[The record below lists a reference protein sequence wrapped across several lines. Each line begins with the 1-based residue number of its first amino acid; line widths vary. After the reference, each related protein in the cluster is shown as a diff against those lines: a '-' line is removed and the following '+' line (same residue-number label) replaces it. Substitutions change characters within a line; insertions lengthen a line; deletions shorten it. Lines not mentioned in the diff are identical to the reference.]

1 MVSVVSEKDFSLKP
15 YAGFLLV
22 APKLKIMYCPTTKV
36 ACSSIKMLLAKAS
49 GSYDQS
55 RLDRLISPHMAKS
68 QTVHEL
74 GVSGL
79 TKLIDMTARQI
90 DEILN
95 SPEWLRIYATRD
107 PLARAY
113 SAWENR
119 IFSRAPGTPDRAIE
133 LCQDQLS
140 DGKVNVTES
149 FSLFAKMLTEQTNE
163 FMDDHHFLPQSHIVH
178 PDKFNYNMTVRVE
191 QPAEMQS
198 FVDEVNRRAGT
209 SLTLERHN
217 VGFGIKLDQVCDQHT
232 ANRLQAVYQMDYE
245 SFKFE
250 TRAFPPTIEP
260 LMLTA
265 TETAMLRGLRASIER
280 LQSVSYTARSLTGF
294 RFGWR
299 QIYKSIVR
307 KLSFG
312 KKYNDPQNLFW

>member
-1 MVSVVSEKDFSLKP
+1 MVSEKDFPLKP

-22 APKLKIMYCPTTKV
+22 APKLKVMYCPTTKV
-36 ACSSIKMLLAKAS
+36 ACSSIKTLLAKAS
-49 GSYDQS
+49 GTYNQA
-55 RLDRLISPHMAKS
+55 RLDQLIAPHIARS
-68 QTVHEL
+68 QTIHDI
-74 GVSGL
+74 GISGL
-79 TKLIDMTARQI
+79 TKLIDMSASEV

-95 SPEWLRIYATRD
+95 SPEWLRVYATRD

-119 IFSRAPGTPDRAIE
+119 IFSRAPGTPDIVNE
-133 LCQDQLS
+133 LCQDQMV
-140 DGKVNVTES
+140 DGRINVTAS
-149 FSLFAKMLTEQTNE
+149 FAHFAKMISEQTDE
-163 FMDDHHFLPQSHIVH
+163 FMTDHHFLPQAHIVH
-178 PDKFNYNMTVRVE
+178 PDKFNYNMVARVE
-191 QPAEMQS
+191 QPAEMQRL
-198 FVDEVNRRAGT
+198 VDEVNRRAGT

-217 VGFGIKLDQVCDQHT
+217 VGFGIKLEQVCDQHT
-232 ANRLQAVYQMDYE
+232 ANRLQAVYEMDYE

-250 TRAFPPTIEP
+250 TRAFPATIEP
-260 LMLTA
+260 LILSA
-265 TETAMLRGLRASIER
+265 TETAMLRGFRASIER
-280 LQSVSYTARSLTGF
+280 LQAVSFTARSLTGF

>member
-1 MVSVVSEKDFSLKP
+1 VVSEKDFALKP

-74 GVSGL
+74 GVNGL
-79 TKLIDMTARQI
+79 TKLIDMTAKQI

-95 SPEWLRIYATRD
+95 SPEWLRVYATRD

-119 IFSRAPGTPDRAIE
+119 IFSRAPGTPEQAIE
-133 LCQDQLS
+133 LCQDQIV
-140 DGKVNVTES
+140 DGRVNITES
-149 FSLFAKMLTEQTNE
+149 FALFAQMITERTNE

-178 PDKFNYNMTVRVE
+178 PDKFNYNMTARVE
-191 QPAEMQS
+191 NPEEMQKL
-198 FVDEVNRRAGT
+198 VDEVNRRAGT
-209 SLTLERHN
+209 SLALERHN
-217 VGFGIKLDQVCDQHT
+217 VGFGIKLEQVCDQHT
-232 ANRLQAVYQMDYE
+232 ANRLQAVYQMDY
-245 SFKFE
+245 STFNFA
-250 TRAFPPTIEP
+250 TRTFPASIEP
-260 LMLTA
+260 LILST
-265 TETAMLRGLRASIER
+265 TETAMLRAFRASIER
-280 LQSVSYTARSLTGF
+280 LQSVSFTARSLTGF
-294 RFGWR
+294 RFGCR

>member
-1 MVSVVSEKDFSLKP
+1 MVSEKDFPLKP

-22 APKLKIMYCPTTKV
+22 APKLKVMYCPTTKV

-49 GSYDQS
+49 GSYDQM
-55 RLDRLISPHMAKS
+55 RLDRLISPHMARS
-68 QTVHEL
+68 QTIHEL

-79 TKLIDMTARQI
+79 TKLIDMSANEV

-95 SPEWLRIYATRD
+95 SPDWLRVYATRD
-107 PLARAY
+107 PLSRAY

-119 IFSRAPGTPDRAIE
+119 IFSRAPGTPERAIE
-133 LCQDQLS
+133 LCQDVIV

-149 FSLFAKMLTEQTNE
+149 FALFAKMLTEKTNE

-178 PDKFNYNMTVRVE
+178 PDKFNYNMVARVE
-191 QPAEMQS
+191 QPAEMQRL
-198 FVDEVNRRAGT
+198 VDEVNRRAGT

-217 VGFGIKLDQVCDQHT
+217 VGFGIKLEQVCDQHT
-232 ANRLQAVYQMDYE
+232 ANRLQAVYEMDYQT
-245 SFKFE
+245 FGFA
-250 TRAFPPTIEP
+250 TRAFPASIDS
-260 LMLTA
+260 LILTSS
-265 TETAMLRGLRASIER
+265 ETAMLRGFRASIER
-280 LQSVSYTARSLTGF
+280 LQSISFTARSLTGF
-294 RFGWR
+294 RFGVR

-307 KLSFG
+307 KISRG

>member
-1 MVSVVSEKDFSLKP
+1 MVSEKDFPLKP

-49 GSYDQS
+49 GSYDQM
-55 RLDRLISPHMAKS
+55 RLDRLISPHMARS
-68 QTVHEL
+68 QTIHEL

-79 TKLIDMTARQI
+79 TKLIDMSATQV

-95 SPEWLRIYATRD
+95 SPDWLRVYSTRD

-119 IFSRAPGTPDRAIE
+119 IFSRAPGTPQRAIE
-133 LCQDQLS
+133 LCQDVFI

-149 FSLFAKMLTEQTNE
+149 FALFAKMLTEQTNE

-178 PDKFNYNMTVRVE
+178 PDKFNYNMVARVE
-191 QPAEMQS
+191 QPDEMQRL
-198 FVDEVNRRAGT
+198 VDEVNRRAGT

-232 ANRLQAVYQMDYE
+232 ANRLQAVYEMDYQT
-245 SFKFE
+245 FGFA
-250 TRAFPPTIEP
+250 TRTFPAAIDP
-260 LMLTA
+260 LILTP
-265 TETAMLRGLRASIER
+265 TETAMLRGFRASIER
-280 LQSVSYTARSLTGF
+280 LQSISFTARSLTGF
-294 RFGWR
+294 RFGMR

-307 KLSFG
+307 KISRG

>member
-1 MVSVVSEKDFSLKP
+1 MVSEKDFPLKP

-49 GSYDQS
+49 GSFDQT
-55 RLDRLISPHMAKS
+55 RLDRLISPHMARS
-68 QTVHEL
+68 QTIHEL

-79 TKLIDMTARQI
+79 TKLIDMNATQV

-95 SPEWLRIYATRD
+95 SPDWLRVYATRD

-119 IFSRAPGTPDRAIE
+119 IFSRAPGTPQRAIE
-133 LCQDQLS
+133 LCQDQIT

-149 FSLFAKMLTEQTNE
+149 FALFAKMLTEKTNE

-178 PDKFNYNMTVRVE
+178 PDKFNYNMVARVE
-191 QPAEMQS
+191 QPGEMQRL
-198 FVDEVNRRAGT
+198 VDEVNRRAGT

-217 VGFGIKLDQVCDQHT
+217 VGFGIKLEQVCDQHT
-232 ANRLQAVYQMDYE
+232 ANRLQAVYEMDYQT
-245 SFKFE
+245 FGFA
-250 TRAFPPTIEP
+250 TRAFPAAIDP
-260 LMLTA
+260 LILTP
-265 TETAMLRGLRASIER
+265 TETAMLRGFRASIER
-280 LQSVSYTARSLTGF
+280 LQSISFTARSLTGF
-294 RFGWR
+294 RFGVR

-307 KLSFG
+307 KISRG
-312 KKYNDPQNLFW
+312 KKYNHPQNLFW

>member
-1 MVSVVSEKDFSLKP
+1 MVSERDFPLKP

-55 RLDRLISPHMAKS
+55 RLDRLISPHMARS
-68 QTVHEL
+68 QTIHEL

-79 TKLIDMTARQI
+79 TKLIDMNAKQI

-95 SPEWLRIYATRD
+95 SPDWLRVYATRD
-107 PLARAY
+107 PLSRAY

-119 IFSRAPGTPDRAIE
+119 IFSRAPGTPDNAIK
-133 LCQDQLS
+133 LCPDQLVANRIS
-140 DGKVNVTES
+140 VTES
-149 FSLFAKMLTEQTNE
+149 FALFAKMLTEQTNE

-178 PDKFNYNMTVRVE
+178 PDKFDYNMVARVE
-191 QPAEMQS
+191 QPAEMQLL
-198 FVDEVNRRAGT
+198 VDEVNRRAGT

-217 VGFGIKLDQVCDQHT
+217 AGFGIKLEQVCDQHT
-232 ANRLQAVYQMDYE
+232 ANRLQAVYEMDY
-245 SFKFE
+245 STFGFA
-250 TRAFPPTIEP
+250 TRAFPASIEP
-260 LMLTA
+260 LILTP
-265 TETAMLRGLRASIER
+265 TETAILRGFRASIER
-280 LQSVSYTARSLTGF
+280 LQAVSFTARSLTGF
-294 RFGWR
+294 RFGLR

>member
-1 MVSVVSEKDFSLKP
+1 MISEKTFLLKP
-15 YAGFLLV
+15 YAGFILV
-22 APKLKIMYCPTTKV
+22 APSIKVMYCPTTKV

-55 RLDRLISPHMAKS
+55 RLDRLISPHMARS
-68 QTVHEL
+68 QTIHEL

-79 TKLIDMTARQI
+79 TKLIDMKAKQI

-95 SPEWLRIYATRD
+95 SPDWLRVYATRD
-107 PLARAY
+107 PLSRAY

-119 IFSRAPGTPDRAIE
+119 IFSRAPGTPEMAIK
-133 LCQDQLS
+133 LCQDQLV
-140 DGKVNVTES
+140 DGRINITES
-149 FSLFAKMLTEQTNE
+149 FALFAKMISEQTDE

-178 PDKFNYNMTVRVE
+178 PDKFDYNMKVRVE
-191 QPAEMQS
+191 QPSEMQTL
-198 FVDEVNRRAGT
+198 VDEVNRRAKT

-232 ANRLQAVYQMDYE
+232 ANRLQAVYAMDYE
-245 SFKFE
+245 MFEFE
-250 TRAFPPTIEP
+250 TRAFPATIAP
-260 LMLTA
+260 LILSN
-265 TETAMLRGLRASIER
+265 TETAMLRGFRASIER
-280 LQSVSYTARSLTGF
+280 LQAVSFTARSLTGF

-307 KLSFG
+307 KVSLG
-312 KKYNDPQNLFW
+312 KYNDPQNLFW